1 MTGSHMRL
9 FMSVLS
15 CVLAGASA
23 SSCVDS
29 SLPTTGWHLI
39 SFQCIG
45 HAKSFDVLNPAAW
58 KVNDKIIARDGT
70 LEFAIFD
77 GAGWVGN
84 LVPKGLSS
92 AKGYRVLYSG
102 TPDTVLTR
110 TGGTDPGDD
119 NGLAPVLRPADVKL
133 VEGWNWVGHAAPTS
147 YDLNSGIVPVSGSF
161 TAKDQIISRS
171 EGVVSR
177 ATHDGSAWQGDVLE
191 LEPGKGYEIFVAEP
205 LTFRYV

>member
-1 MTGSHMRL
+1 MRL

-15 CVLAGASA
+15 CVFASSSA
-23 SSCVDS
+23 SSPCVDS

-45 HAKSFDVLNPAAW
+45 LAASFDVLNPAAW
-58 KVNDKIIARDGT
+58 KVDDKIIARDGT
-70 LEFAIFD
+70 LEFAILT

-92 AKGYRVLYSG
+92 EKGYRVFYSG
-102 TPDTVLTR
+102 APGTALTQA
-110 TGGTDPGDD
+110 GGTDPGDD
-119 NGLAPVLRPADVKL
+119 DGLAPVLRPTDVKL

-147 YDLNSGIVPVSGSF
+147 YNINSGIAPVSGSF

-171 EGVVSR
+171 GGVVSR
-177 ATHDGSAWQGDVLE
+177 ATHDGSAWHGDVLE

-205 LTFRYV
+205 VTFSYV

>member
-1 MTGSHMRL
+1 MRL

-15 CVLAGASA
+15 CVVAGSSA

-29 SLPTTGWHLI
+29 LNTTGWHLI

-45 HAKSFDVLNPAAW
+45 LEASFDVLNPAAW
-58 KVNDKIIARDGT
+58 KVDDKIIARDGT
-70 LEFAIFD
+70 LEFAILT

-92 AKGYRVLYSG
+92 EKGYRVLYSG
-102 TPDTVLTR
+102 APGTALTQA
-110 TGGTDPGDD
+110 GGTDPGDD
-119 NGLAPVLRPADVKL
+119 DGLAPVLRPTDVKL

-147 YDLNSGIVPVSGSF
+147 YNINSGIAPVSGSF

-171 EGVVSR
+171 GGVVSR

-205 LTFRYV
+205 VTFSYV

>member
-1 MTGSHMRL
+1 MRL

-15 CVLAGASA
+15 CVVAAS

-29 SLPTTGWHLI
+29 LNTTGWHLI
-39 SFQCIG
+39 SFPCIG
-45 HAKSFDVLNPAAW
+45 HAASFDVLNPAAW

-70 LEFAIFD
+70 LEFAILT

-92 AKGYRVLYSG
+92 EKGYRVFYSG
-102 TPDTVLTR
+102 APGTALTQA
-110 TGGTDPGDD
+110 GGTDPGDD
-119 NGLAPVLRPADVKL
+119 DGLAPVLRPTDVKL

-147 YDLNSGIVPVSGSF
+147 YNINSGIAPVSGSF

-171 EGVVSR
+171 GGVVSR

>member
-1 MTGSHMRL
+1 MRL

-15 CVLAGASA
+15 CVVAAS
-23 SSCVDS
+23 SSCVD

-45 HAKSFDVLNPAAW
+45 LAASFDVLNPAAW
-58 KVNDKIIARDGT
+58 KVDDKIIARDGT
-70 LEFAIFD
+70 LEFAILT

-92 AKGYRVLYSG
+92 EKGYRVLYSG
-102 TPDTVLTR
+102 APGAALTQA
-110 TGGTDPGDD
+110 GGTDPGDD
-119 NGLAPVLRPADVKL
+119 DDDGLAPVLHPADVEL
-133 VEGWNWVGHAAPTS
+133 VKGWNWVGHAAPTS
-147 YDLNSGIVPVSGSF
+147 YNINSGIAPVDGSF
-161 TAKDQIISRS
+161 TAQDQIISRS
-171 EGVVSR
+171 GGVVSR

-205 LTFRYV
+205 VTFSYV